1 MAGESPVFIAGVDFD
16 PGDPD
21 EVEVVRFAGAISR
34 AERMEELREEN
45 ARLRS
50 LLNEQEEATE
60 W

>member
-21 EVEVVRFAGAISR
+21 EVDVIRFAGAISR
-34 AERMEELREEN
+34 AERMEELHQEN
-45 ARLRS
+45 TYLRG
-50 LLNEQEEATE
+50 LLNEREEDSG